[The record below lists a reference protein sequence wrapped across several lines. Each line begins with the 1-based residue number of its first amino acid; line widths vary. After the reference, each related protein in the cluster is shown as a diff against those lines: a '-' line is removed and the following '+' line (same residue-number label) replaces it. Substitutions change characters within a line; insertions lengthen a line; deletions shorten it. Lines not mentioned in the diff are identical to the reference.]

1 MDEPRLY
8 ALSDARCGR
17 PPGAR
22 PVNVDGKPY
31 RTIWLADDG
40 RAVEII
46 DQTKLPFEL
55 VTLRLESCEDAATA
69 IRDMWVRGAPLIG
82 VNGMV
87 LVGHGRSD
95 AVAVENGIRTAA
107 SAAELGALDAFAAAV
122 ERSGLSEE
130 G

>member
-1 MDEPRLY
+1 M
-8 ALSDARCGR
+8 
-17 PPGAR
+17 
-22 PVNVDGKPY
+22 NVDGKPY

-107 SAAELGALDAFAAAV
+107 SAAELGALYAFAAAV